1 MICVGEREPISWVR
15 GRSGEFQ
22 LVFCEQ
28 FFRRVVSA
36 GLMTEQPQEV
46 EGIEVLRIVGE
57 DLPIKRL
64 GLIKLP
70 PLMQRHRLMERLHLI
85 AHAVSPRRQ

>member
-1 MICVGEREPISWVR
+1 
-15 GRSGEFQ
+15 
-22 LVFCEQ
+22 
-28 FFRRVVSA
+28 
-36 GLMTEQPQEV
+36 MTEQPQEV